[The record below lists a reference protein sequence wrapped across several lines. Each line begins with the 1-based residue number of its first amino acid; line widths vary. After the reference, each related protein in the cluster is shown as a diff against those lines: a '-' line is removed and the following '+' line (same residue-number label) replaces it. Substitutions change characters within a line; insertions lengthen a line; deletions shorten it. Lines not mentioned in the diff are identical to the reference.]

1 MKKFVYCENM
11 NFYNHYHI
19 NDEYWNEYW
28 TSYQK
33 YRKDA
38 RYVKVGKKYEVVNTA
53 TRVDELTIKNDS
65 GWAVTLPKSFFMDEV
80 AYLRQKKINEI
91 LDGK

>member
-19 NDEYWNEYW
+19 NDSKYW
-28 TSYQK
+28 TSFQK
-33 YRKDA
+33 YRKDL
-38 RYVKVGKKYEVVNTA
+38 RYVKVGKKYEVVNTV

-80 AYLRQKKINEI
+80 PYLRQQKINQI
-91 LDGK
+91 LQ

>member
-11 NFYNHYHI
+11 NFYNHNFI
-19 NDEYWNEYW
+19 DDEYWV
-28 TSYQK
+28 SYQK

-65 GWAVTLPKSFFMDEV
+65 GWSVTLPKSFFMDEV
-80 AYLRQKKINEI
+80 PYLRQQKINQI
-91 LDGK
+91 LQ

>member
-19 NDEYWNEYW
+19 NDEYWTEYW
-28 TSYQK
+28 LSYKK
-33 YRKDA
+33 YKKET

-53 TRVDELTIKNDS
+53 TRVDELTIKNDLGLVVS
-65 GWAVTLPKSFFMDEV
+65 LPKSFFMDEV
-80 AYLRQKKINEI
+80 SYLRQQKINQI
-91 LDGK
+91 LQ